1 MFPGKIWAPSDCQSL
16 TSFKK
21 YSKSGYVV
29 LSLSVN
35 KVNEYTYKTQL
46 GSEVSALAIYIKLQ
60 GIFIDVASNNNA
72 VLYTET
78 IEY

>member
-29 LSLSVN
+29 LSLSVDGI
-35 KVNEYTYKTQL
+35 NEYTYIAQ
-46 GSEVSALAIYIKLQ
+46 
-60 GIFIDVASNNNA
+60 
-72 VLYTET
+72 
-78 IEY
+78 